1 MAFLTA
7 FALVSMMTNNYDG
20 MSTSEKAQ
28 KIVNQ
33 VFETADIPNI
43 GKFQSISASYIEMF
57 RDEDYLDGSWHRASS
72 FKDGYVYLVLGRNV
86 TQNDVDELLE
96 DEALPLSKFYAS
108 YFFKAIVDKL
118 LSEIDTE
125 ITFEELIKMLKQF
138 GDQNLLDVLECL
150 LSPPDLTSKC
160 EYITRYRDDL
170 PFIVDKVKRQDESK
184 IRNDSIEWVQCF
196 INKAIPRQAKDLAE
210 DEWRDFLD
218 SLDHELLHEE
228 LNPFLRDQIILNK
241 LIEMIYN
248 IDIIVNKK

>member
-1 MAFLTA
+1 
-7 FALVSMMTNNYDG
+7 
-20 MSTSEKAQ
+20 
-28 KIVNQ
+28 
-33 VFETADIPNI
+33 
-43 GKFQSISASYIEMF
+43 MF

-72 FKDGYVYLVLGRNV
+72 FKVGYVYLVLGRNV

>member
-1 MAFLTA
+1 
-7 FALVSMMTNNYDG
+7 MTNSYDG
-20 MSTSEKAQ
+20 ISMSEKAQ

-33 VFETADIPNI
+33 ILGTADISNI
-43 GKFQSISASYIEMF
+43 GIFQSISASYIEMF
-57 RDEDYLDGSWHRASS
+57 RDEDYLEGMWHRASS
-72 FKDGYVYLVLGRNV
+72 FKDGYVYLVLGRNIM
-86 TQNDVDELLE
+86 QNDVDELLE
-96 DEALPLSKFYAS
+96 NEALPLSKFYAS
-108 YFFKAIVDKL
+108 YFFKAIVDEL